1 MQRQCELV
9 GLPRSSYYYT
19 PVGESEENLA
29 LMRLIDEKYTERPFF
44 GVASMTAWL
53 RHDLGYQ
60 VNPKRVRRLM
70 RLMGLEAIYPKPNLS
85 RSNPGHKVFPYL
97 LRGVAIVRCNQVWS
111 TDITYIRLYNG
122 FLYLVAIM
130 DWFSRYV
137 LSWELSNTL
146 ENSFCID
153 ALEKAL
159 ARYEAPE
166 IFNSDQ
172 GAQFTSSSFTD
183 RLVAREIKVSMDGRG
198 RALDNVFIERLWRS
212 VKYEDVYLSDYASGL
227 ETFRGLDRYFKFYNG
242 HRRHQALGYLTPR
255 EVYLDRKEPRNP
267 NQKTISPVTQA
278 TPGSP
283 AWN

>member
-1 MQRQCELV
+1 
-9 GLPRSSYYYT
+9 
-19 PVGESEENLA
+19 
-29 LMRLIDEKYTERPFF
+29 MRLIDEKYTETPFF
-44 GVASMTAWL
+44 GVARMTAWL
-53 RHDLGYQ
+53 RHDKGCA

-70 RLMGLEAIYPKPNLS
+70 RVMGLDAIYPKPNLS

-97 LRGVAIVRCNQVWS
+97 LRGVAVVRRNQVWS
-111 TDITYIRLYNG
+111 TDITYIRLRTG

-137 LSWELSNTL
+137 LSWQLSNTL

-159 ARYEAPE
+159 DRYEAPE
-166 IFNSDQ
+166 IFNTDQ

-183 RLVAREIKVSMDGRG
+183 RLIAREIKVSMDGRG

-212 VKYEDVYLSDYASGL
+212 VKYEAVYLADFATGL
-227 ETFRGLDRYFKFYNG
+227 ETFRGLDRYFRFYNG
-242 HRRHQALGYLTPR
+242 DRRHQSLGYLTPA
-255 EVYLDRKEPRNP
+255 EVYIGRKEPRNTDQ
-267 NQKTISPVTQA
+267 NNGLSIVQA
-278 TPGSP
+278 APGSP